1 MAKIFRKLLC
11 SKHGKSCHDEC
22 LWFTS
27 GVWWWVSL
35 PPWVGESAK
44 CMVGKLGF
52 GGSKSDS
59 LPIFVVLMSQECFLV
74 WQSLS
79 DLWERLKA
87 QIHNVEI
94 LKLLLNA
101 LIIV

>member
-1 MAKIFRKLLC
+1 
-11 SKHGKSCHDEC
+11 
-22 LWFTS
+22 
-27 GVWWWVSL
+27 
-35 PPWVGESAK
+35 
-44 CMVGKLGF
+44 
-52 GGSKSDS
+52 
-59 LPIFVVLMSQECFLV
+59 MSQECFLV